1 MTRPGDAEWSV
12 LQLDSDPVPGDP
24 ESFEEITRAYQEL
37 ARSTQE
43 AHDLLA
49 SGSQIDVGQGKAME
63 AFRDL
68 IGKLPGRLDG
78 MAHSYAAAA
87 DAYLRYLPSLEE
99 AQKMS
104 VQALEQARQASGD
117 QGAAQAA
124 VSAAQAA
131 ITALGGDP
139 EAAQAAK
146 DKATD
151 DATAAQ
157 NRADEARQA
166 LDQAKALI
174 GQATALRDQAARTAA
189 GTLRQLA
196 KDAPQRSLWDKIVE
210 AFEAFIEFL
219 RSTVIQWITTVLDVI
234 SVIASF
240 IFPPLGEAI
249 GLLSG
254 AIDLASAVLGGDPAE
269 IGLAAGGLALGL
281 IPGGR
286 AGALVMKFAAKGGK
300 ALGLAGDGVKGAT
313 RGLNGGG
320 GKTIGGAL
328 PGKGAGANRP
338 PVPKDTSLSIDVRKC
353 VTDPIDVATGEMVL
367 SQIDLELPAPFL
379 VPLERTH
386 LSSYRAG
393 GWFGPSWA
401 STLDQRLEFD
411 AQGVCYFAPD
421 GTILVYPPGTPG
433 EPVLPVEGPRWPL
446 TVHADGTAV
455 VTDPV
460 AGRSSLFLLS
470 GAVSRLAAVVDGD
483 GNRLEVARDARQAP
497 VALRHADGQW
507 IAVSTSG
514 NRVTALHRTDPGGRP
529 TELIARYRYDEQ
541 GRLVEVDNT
550 SGRPMRFGYDEA
562 GRITGWHDRNGVEYR
577 YTYDASGRCVRTE
590 GADGFLNGT
599 LAYDP
604 TERTTT
610 YTDSL
615 GNVTVY
621 RLDDL
626 RHVASETD
634 PLGNT
639 TRYEWGR
646 YNQLLARID
655 PLGRTT
661 RYEYDAD
668 GRLSTLIRPDGTEA
682 QVTSGGDAAAGT
694 IAVQVGERLLTRS
707 YDTAPDPDGG
717 QVGVAEPFD
726 YDRLRADDPVRDA
739 ALAGRRAHRLDARG
753 RLERVRYDDEGNPI
767 ERTDAAGHVTRT
779 EYGPFDLVLATVDA
793 TGARTGY
800 EYDAELRLTR
810 VTDPRGLQW
819 RYTYDP
825 AGRLVEEVDFNG
837 RVRRYDYDAAGQ
849 LVRSTNGL
857 GEVTEYE
864 HDLLGNVVERRTGSG
879 TTRYRYDAVGRLVAA
894 ENADAELVIER
905 DEAGRVVAHTTNG
918 RTLSFRYDDRTGA
931 RHRRTPHGSES
942 VWAYDPFGNLDS
954 LVTAGHTLG
963 FRHDWQGRELR
974 RSLDGQVVLEQT
986 FGADRQLA
994 AQVLPGLR
1002 QRRFDYRADGL
1013 LAGIDEDVTGRV
1025 DFTLDEA
1032 GRVLAVRGTG
1042 RVEDYR
1048 YDATGNLT
1056 SARVSGLP
1064 YAGELRYDGNLV
1076 TEAGG
1081 VRYRYDAQ
1089 GRMVGRTL
1097 TDPAGGD
1104 RTWHFEWDAHDRL
1117 VGVRTP
1123 EGDRWRYRYDPL
1135 GRRIGKQRFVGDDP
1149 APVEQ
1154 VDFVWDGSLLVEQA
1168 QTDEHGRTR
1177 VTSWEYHP
1185 QEQRPVAQTVR
1196 DERDELGE
1204 RFYAIV
1210 TDLVGTPTDLVD
1222 ADGALVWRNDASLW
1236 GVAPGADASG
1246 MIPLRFPG
1254 QYLDPE
1260 TGLHYN
1266 VYRYYDPISGRY
1278 VSQDPLGLAPAPD
1291 PAGYVPNPY
1300 AAADPLG
1307 LACTAGSSSGT
1318 PGSPG
1323 GGTDARSLPDTAGS
1337 SGGNRPLF
1345 GGESLDN
1352 VDDTFP
1358 PIPNRPRPDQRP
1370 DDLGAPD
1377 AELYDLSN
1385 PIHRARPIQPN
1396 PPRPSALFHGS
1407 SAPPDVVFQDGLKSR
1422 HTQEVLG
1429 TPEGDYVQPHYD
1441 LFKHMHNGKGSG
1453 FVSTTGS
1460 QDAALSFVRPTPLP
1474 DRPGFKKGTAAD
1486 GKQYD
1491 HHDGYLYVVDN
1502 DLPAIHAPSQNL
1514 PPVLDRVRYQD
1525 EWSVVGDIPPDRIIK
1540 AIHVEGYYNTNSG
1553 TMPDPY
1559 RPGQTIPTV
1568 SLEFPNDPKLG
1579 TVQTVEHNPNY
1590 GRRR

>member
-78 MAHSYAAAA
+78 MANSYASAA

-99 AQKMS
+99 AQRMS
-104 VQALEQARQASGD
+104 LQALEQARQASGD

-146 DKATD
+146 DKAAD

-166 LDQAKALI
+166 LDQAKSLI
-174 GQATALRDQAARTAA
+174 GQATALRDQAARSAA
-189 GTLRQLA
+189 ETLRQLA
-196 KDAPQRSLWDKIVE
+196 KDAPQRSLWEKIAE
-210 AFEAFIEFL
+210 AFRAFIDFL
-219 RSTVIQWITTVLDVI
+219 RSTVIQWITTILDVI

-254 AIDLASAVLGGDPAE
+254 AIDLASAMLGGDPAE

-286 AGALVMKFAAKGGK
+286 AGALVLKFVGKGGK
-300 ALGLAGDGVKGAT
+300 ALGLAGDGIKGAT
-313 RGLNGGG
+313 RGLDGGG
-320 GKTIGGAL
+320 GKTIGGGL

-338 PVPKDTSLSIDVRKC
+338 PVPGDTSLSIDVRKC

-367 SQIDLELPAPFL
+367 SQIDLELPDPFPL
-379 VPLERTH
+379 VLERTH

-411 AQGVCYFAPD
+411 ALGVCYFAPD
-421 GTILVYPPGTPG
+421 GTILVYPPAPAG
-433 EPVLPVEGPRWPL
+433 EAVLPEEGPRWPL
-446 TVHADGTAV
+446 TVHGDGTAV
-455 VTDPV
+455 VTDPL
-460 AGRSSLFLLS
+460 AGRSTFFLIS
-470 GAVSRLAAVVDGD
+470 GAVGRLALVADRN
-483 GNRLEVARDARQAP
+483 GNRLEVARDARHAP

-507 IAVSTSG
+507 VAVTTSG
-514 NRVTALHRTDPGGRP
+514 NRITALHRTDPGGRP
-529 TELIARYRYDEQ
+529 TTLITGYRYDEQ
-541 GRLVEVDNT
+541 GRLMEVDNG
-550 SGRPMRFGYDEA
+550 SGQPMRFGYDHA
-562 GRITGWHDRNGVEYR
+562 GRVTDWRDRNGVEYR
-577 YTYDASGRCVRTE
+577 YTYDAAGRCVRTE

-599 LAYDP
+599 LAYDF
-604 TERTTT
+604 EQRTTT

-615 GNVTVY
+615 GNKTVY
-621 RLDDL
+621 RLDEL

-646 YNQLLARID
+646 YNQLLARVD

-668 GRLSTLIRPDGTEA
+668 GRLRTVIRADGTEA
-682 QVTSGGDAAAGT
+682 QVTGGRDAMATT
-694 IAVQVGERLLTRS
+694 IAVRDRDLTVTRS
-707 YDTAPDPDGG
+707 YPTTPDPAGG

-739 ALAGRRAHRLDARG
+739 ALAGRRVHRVDARG

-767 ERTDAAGHVTRT
+767 ERVDAAGHVTRT

-793 TGARTGY
+793 TGARTSY
-800 EYDAELRLTR
+800 DYDAELRLIR
-810 VTDPRGLQW
+810 VTDPRGLEW

-849 LVRSTNGL
+849 LIRSTNGL
-857 GEVTEYE
+857 GEATEYE
-864 HDLLGNVVERRTGSG
+864 HDLLGNVVERRTVSG

-931 RHRRTPHGSES
+931 RHRRTPNGSES
-942 VWAYDPFGNLDS
+942 VWAYDRFGNLDS

-963 FRHDWQGRELR
+963 FRHDGQGRELR
-974 RSLDGQVVLEQT
+974 RSLDGRVVLEQR
-986 FGADRQLA
+986 FGTDRQLA

-1032 GRVLAVRGTG
+1032 GRVLAVRGAG

-1064 YAGELRYDGNLV
+1064 YAGELRYDGSLV

-1089 GRMVGRTL
+1089 GRMVSRTL

-1123 EGDRWRYRYDPL
+1123 DGDRWRYRYDPL
-1135 GRRIGKQRFVGDDP
+1135 GRRIAKQRFADGDDP

-1154 VDFVWDGSLLVEQA
+1154 VDFVWDGSLLIEQA
-1168 QTDEHGRTR
+1168 HTDEHGRTR
-1177 VTSWEYHP
+1177 VTTWEYHP
-1185 QEQRPVAQTVR
+1185 DEQRPVAQTVR
-1196 DERDELGE
+1196 DERDEVAE

-1222 ADGALVWRNDASLW
+1222 ADGRSAWRNDASLW
-1236 GVAPGADASG
+1236 GASTADAPGV
-1246 MIPLRFPG
+1246 IPLRFPG

-1307 LACTAGSSSGT
+1307 LACTAGSSSKT

-1323 GGTDARSLPDTAGS
+1323 GGTDARNLPDTAGS
-1337 SGGNRPLF
+1337 PNRTPSPTPDVKSGPP
-1345 GGESLDN
+1345 SLDSYVTN
-1352 VDDTFP
+1352 
-1358 PIPNRPRPDQRP
+1358 PNKP
-1370 DDLGAPD
+1370 AIT
-1377 AELYDLSN
+1377 Y
-1385 PIHRARPIQPN
+1385 
-1396 PPRPSALFHGS
+1396 HGS
-1407 SAPPDVVFQDGLKSR
+1407 DQVGPDVIFNSGLLSSSEIAKLKAVNTGKPAPST
-1422 HTQEVLG
+1422 HYNVGAHQHNT
-1429 TPEGDYVQPHYD
+1429 GDT
-1441 LFKHMHNGKGSG
+1441 SG
-1453 FVSTTGS
+1453 FVSTTGNLHVGL
-1460 QDAALSFVRPTPLP
+1460 QFVRPDPRLP
-1474 DRPGFKKGTAAD
+1474 IAKDKTGRDFPGRQGWIYEVDTSRLPMVHVQSQGGTSSLM
-1486 GKQYD
+1486 K
-1491 HHDGYLYVVDN
+1491 
-1502 DLPAIHAPSQNL
+1502 
-1514 PPVLDRVRYQD
+1514 YQD
-1525 EWSVVGDIPPDRIIK
+1525 EWAAFDRIPPEHIIRAIEVKGHYNVENIQLRDPSDRKKMVDDLRIN
-1540 AIHVEGYYNTNSG
+1540 VPQGNTAHGLDMSK
-1553 TMPDPY
+1553 
-1559 RPGQTIPTV
+1559 QV
-1568 SLEFPNDPKLG
+1568 L
-1579 TVQTVEHNPNY
+1579 NPNY
-1590 GRRR
+1590 RPPSPVPGPSGSGTSS